1 MGVREVRFYRNK
13 FRGYSLMELALVLV
27 IIAILGGI
35 AAPRYSRAISHYR
48 AEMAARRVAAD
59 LNLASA
65 RARQQS
71 TSQQVAISGNT
82 YQIVGMA
89 DMEKPSTTY
98 SVDLTTE

>member
-1 MGVREVRFYRNK
+1 MRGDRSKY
-13 FRGYSLMELALVLV
+13 RGYSLMELMMVLV

-65 RARQQS
+65 RARNQS
-71 TSQQVAISGNT
+71 AAQQVTISGNT

-98 SVDLTTE
+98 AINVATEAY